1 VDLSQNVILEIIKTA
16 LSGVTMIF
24 GWIAGQRIVAYWDMK
39 KKRQDVDLALAA
51 QFQRL
56 YGDFKQI
63 SRLWRSVTYEGKR
76 NREVAFPEHFAADL
90 LMKATAAEGSVESII
105 IKLATERT
113 LTAEDIETLGLFR
126 QAYQR
131 LREAVR
137 DGKDLNWTHGKPEY
151 HLYDDLAAQVCGLI
165 SQGNRSS
172 DTLEKITAVRPERWD
187 RKVDEF
193 RSRAKIAAAQGN

>member
-1 VDLSQNVILEIIKTA
+1 MDLSQNVILEIIKTA

-51 QFQRL
+51 QFQHL

-63 SRLWRSVTYEGKR
+63 SRLWRSVRYAGKR
-76 NREVAFPEHFAADL
+76 NEEVDFPEHFAADL
-90 LMKATAAEGSVESII
+90 LVKATAAEGSVEAII

-113 LTAEDIETLGLFR
+113 LTEKDIETLGLFR

-131 LREAVR
+131 LRESVR
-137 DGKDLNWTHGKPEY
+137 DGEDLNWTHGEPEY
-151 HLYDDLAAQVCGLI
+151 HLYNDLAAQVCGLI
-165 SQGNRSS
+165 SGGNRSS
-172 DTLEKITAVRPERWD
+172 DTLERITAVRPERWKEEVEK
-187 RKVDEF
+187 R
-193 RSRAKIAAAQGN
+193 RPSARIASAQGS